1 MSRLFHPGEGLLYQ
15 SSDVGGADPVTLH
28 DFQNDRLAQEFLK
41 CGFALNGHIRLHTVI
56 AGRSIYANHDD
67 HVAGR

>member
-1 MSRLFHPGEGLLYQ
+1 MLDRGNRKRQDRHIVRAKRPDQQPTIGLLYQ

-41 CGFALNGHIRLHTVI
+41 CG
-56 AGRSIYANHDD
+56 SP
-67 HVAGR
+67 